1 MARMHGGRRPNEK
14 AKDFKGTMKKLIRYM
29 AIYKVQV
36 FFVAVFAICGTIF
49 NIVGPK
55 ILGKAT
61 TEIFNG
67 LVSKV
72 SGGDGMNFGK
82 IGQILLA
89 VLCLYVISAICSFVQ
104 GYLMTGVSQKTTY
117 RLRREISEKINR
129 MPMSYFDTKPV
140 GEVLSRVTNDVEA
153 LNEMYSGILVQL
165 FRNIVKIVGLAG
177 VMLVL
182 DVRLAAIS
190 FVLMPLVI
198 GLTVLCQKIA
208 RNIYR
213 LYRTRL
219 TDINTFLSEHLS
231 GMKII
236 QIFGRQ
242 ERKFEEF
249 HDKNTKLYK
258 AFYREMLMYAV
269 FRPLIYIL
277 SILSLMI
284 VLWFGSRNVFD
295 EIISVGTL
303 YISRITSGHFRP
315 TTGTCRA
322 VFDTAVINCI
332 RQ

>member
-82 IGQILLA
+82 IGQILLT

-140 GEVLSRVTNDVEA
+140 GEVLSRVTNDVDTLGQS
-153 LNEMYSGILVQL
+153 LNQSATQMITSVTTLI
-165 FRNIVKIVGLAG
+165 G
-177 VMLVL
+177 VFIMMLSINVWMT
-182 DVRLAAIS
+182 LAALLILPVS
-190 FVLMPLVI
+190 MF
-198 GLTVLCQKIA
+198 
-208 RNIYR
+208 
-213 LYRTRL
+213 
-219 TDINTFLSEHLS
+219 
-231 GMKII
+231 II
-236 QIFGRQ
+236 QTVMKHSQKYFQDQQSYLGKVNGQIEENFGGHNVVRVFNK
-242 ERKFEEF
+242 ENDVVEEF
-249 HDKNTKLYK
+249 EKDP
-258 AFYREMLMYAV
+258 
-269 FRPLIYIL
+269 PLP
-277 SILSLMI
+277 SSPPP
-284 VLWFGSRNVFD
+284 
-295 EIISVGTL
+295 GT
-303 YISRITSGHFRP
+303 P
-315 TTGTCRA
+315 
-322 VFDTAVINCI
+322 
-332 RQ
+332 

>member
-82 IGQILLA
+82 IGQILLT

-140 GEVLSRVTNDVEA
+140 GEVLSRVT
-153 LNEMYSGILVQL
+153 
-165 FRNIVKIVGLAG
+165 K
-177 VMLVL
+177 
-182 DVRLAAIS
+182 
-190 FVLMPLVI
+190 
-198 GLTVLCQKIA
+198 
-208 RNIYR
+208 
-213 LYRTRL
+213 
-219 TDINTFLSEHLS
+219 
-231 GMKII
+231 
-236 QIFGRQ
+236 
-242 ERKFEEF
+242 
-249 HDKNTKLYK
+249 
-258 AFYREMLMYAV
+258 
-269 FRPLIYIL
+269 
-277 SILSLMI
+277 
-284 VLWFGSRNVFD
+284 
-295 EIISVGTL
+295 
-303 YISRITSGHFRP
+303 
-315 TTGTCRA
+315 
-322 VFDTAVINCI
+322 
-332 RQ
+332 